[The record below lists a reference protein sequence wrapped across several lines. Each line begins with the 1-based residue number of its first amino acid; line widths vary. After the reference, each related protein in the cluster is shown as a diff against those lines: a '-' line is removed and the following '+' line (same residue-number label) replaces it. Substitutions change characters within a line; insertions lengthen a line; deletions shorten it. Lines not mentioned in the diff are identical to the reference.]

1 MTQSFPTSNP
11 EASASPKEQQTTQ
24 SHRMTD
30 SETRYQRL
38 MELVEAEDASNG
50 EVGCGRDWGERLP
63 VYLRTCGI
71 NISDEK
77 LRTLL
82 REHLGNVLMER
93 DFDSIMTQVSR
104 FIESVMVQVH
114 SQSEFPKPSPTQT
127 EQVTEHM
134 PTAKLRQ
141 SFQSEL
147 GEFCNDAD
155 IEQIVQ
161 FTHQVIHQAVL
172 HPRYTFSEPIWVLKG
187 DEKIY
192 IAQAKRVKE
201 AIAKVRE
208 QNPEETGELKVVKVG
223 GLLSPDQVIVLEPT
237 EILVL

>member
-50 EVGCGRDWGERLP
+50 EVGCGRDWGKLLP

-71 NISDEK
+71 NIADDK

-82 REHLGNVLMER
+82 REHPGNVLMER

-104 FIESVMVQVH
+104 FIESVVVQVH
-114 SQSEFPKPSPTQT
+114 SQSESPKPSPTQT
-127 EQVTEHM
+127 EQVTEHI
-134 PTAKLRQ
+134 PTAELRQ

-147 GEFCNDAD
+147 GEFLNDAD

-161 FTHQVIHQAVL
+161 FTHQIIHKAVL
-172 HPRYTFSEPIWVLKG
+172 HPRYTFSKPIWVLRG
-187 DEKIY
+187 GETIY
-192 IAQAKRVKE
+192 IAQASRVKE

-223 GLLSPDQVIVLEPT
+223 GLLSPDQVISLEPT
-237 EILVL
+237 EI

>member
-50 EVGCGRDWGERLP
+50 EVGCGRDWGEQFP

-71 NISDEK
+71 NISDDK

-104 FIESVMVQVH
+104 FIESVVVQVH
-114 SQSEFPKPSPTQT
+114 SQSESPKPSPPQT
-127 EQVTEHM
+127 EQVTEHI
-134 PTAKLRQ
+134 PTAELRQ

-161 FTHQVIHQAVL
+161 FTHQVIHKAVL

-192 IAQAKRVKE
+192 IAQAKRVQE

-223 GLLSPDQVIVLEPT
+223 GLLSPDQVISLEPT
-237 EILVL
+237 EI

>member
-1 MTQSFPTSNP
+1 MSQSFPTSNP
-11 EASASPKEQQTTQ
+11 EASASPKEQQTN
-24 SHRMTD
+24 D

-71 NISDEK
+71 NISDDK

-104 FIESVMVQVH
+104 FIESVVVQVH
-114 SQSEFPKPSPTQT
+114 SQSESPKPSPTQT
-127 EQVTEHM
+127 ERVTEHI
-134 PTAKLRQ
+134 PTAELRQ

-147 GEFCNDAD
+147 GEFCNDTD

-187 DEKIY
+187 EEKIY

-208 QNPEETGELKVVKVG
+208 QNPEETGELNVVKVG
-223 GLLSPDQVIVLEPT
+223 GLLSPDQVISLEPT
-237 EILVL
+237 KI

>member
-50 EVGCGRDWGERLP
+50 EVGCGRDWGKLLP

-71 NISDEK
+71 NIADDK

-82 REHLGNVLMER
+82 REHPGNVLMER

-104 FIESVMVQVH
+104 FIESVVVQVH
-114 SQSEFPKPSPTQT
+114 SQSESPKPSPTQT
-127 EQVTEHM
+127 EQVTEHI
-134 PTAKLRQ
+134 PTAELRQ

-147 GEFCNDAD
+147 GEFLNDAD

-161 FTHQVIHQAVL
+161 FTHQIIHQAVL
-172 HPRYTFSEPIWVLKG
+172 HPRYTFSKPIWVLRG
-187 DEKIY
+187 EEKIY

-223 GLLSPDQVIVLEPT
+223 GLLSPDQVISLEPT
-237 EILVL
+237 EI

>member
-50 EVGCGRDWGERLP
+50 EVGCGRDWGKRLP

-71 NISDEK
+71 NIADDK

-82 REHLGNVLMER
+82 REHPGNVLMER

-104 FIESVMVQVH
+104 FIESVVVQVH
-114 SQSEFPKPSPTQT
+114 SQSGSPKPSPTQT
-127 EQVTEHM
+127 EQVTEHI
-134 PTAKLRQ
+134 PTAELRQ

-147 GEFCNDAD
+147 GEFLNDAD

-161 FTHQVIHQAVL
+161 FTHQIIHKAVL
-172 HPRYTFSEPIWVLKG
+172 HPRYTFSKPIWVLRG
-187 DEKIY
+187 GETIY
-192 IAQAKRVKE
+192 IAQASRVKE

-223 GLLSPDQVIVLEPT
+223 GLLSPDQVISLEPT
-237 EILVL
+237 EI